1 MAISSRQGLV
11 DYCLRRLGFPVIE
24 INVDDDQVSD
34 RIDDALQYFQEYH
47 FDGVERVY
55 LQHRVT
61 TATMKFTG
69 FTAPAFTVG
78 ETVTGAT
85 SGASAKVHSIDG
97 TTVYVS
103 KVKSTFTAGETIT
116 GGESGFSRTLSTN
129 AADAYVDGDIQKG
142 EISISD
148 AVIGVIRVLPINGA
162 SSGSQNA
169 NNMFDLVYQFRLN
182 DMYNLLSADMI
193 YYTQMKQYLSMLD
206 MLLVG
211 DRSFAFNR
219 KTDTLKVHCNWEDV
233 FEPGDFILVEC
244 YRILDPET
252 FTQVYDDL
260 FLKRYSTALIKRQ
273 WGDNMKK
280 FGGMQL
286 PGGIIMNGQQVY
298 DEAVQEI
305 AQIEQEM
312 QSKTELPIDFM
323 VG

>member
-24 INVDDDQVSD
+24 INVDDDQIED

-55 LQHRVT
+55 LQHQIT
-61 TATMKFTG
+61 GATLRFSG
-69 FTAPAFTVG
+69 LSSPSFEVG
-78 ETVTGAT
+78 ETLVGAT
-85 SGASAKVHSIDG
+85 SGASCRVLSINGMTISASKISG
-97 TTVYVS
+97 TFVTS
-103 KVKSTFTAGETIT
+103 EILTGEN
-116 GGESGFSRTLSTN
+116 SGFSRALTSTN
-129 AADAYVDGDIQKG
+129 FYTPGDIENG
-142 EISISD
+142 YVSIPD
-148 AVIGVIRVLPINGA
+148 AVIGVIRVLPVNGP
-162 SSGSQNA
+162 SSGMNNA
-169 NNMFDLVYQFRLN
+169 NNMFDVVYQFRMN

-211 DRSFAFNR
+211 DRSFAYNR
-219 KTDTLKVHCNWEDV
+219 KTDKLEIHCNWSDV
-233 FEPGDFILVEC
+233 FEPGDFIIVEC
-244 YRILDPET
+244 YRIVDPST
-252 FTQVYDDL
+252 YTQVYNDM
-260 FLKRYSTALIKRQ
+260 FLKKYATALIKKQ

-286 PGGIIMNGQQVY
+286 PGGIVMNGQQVY

-305 AQIEQEM
+305 NLIEEEM
-312 QSKTELPIDFM
+312 QLKAELPVDFM